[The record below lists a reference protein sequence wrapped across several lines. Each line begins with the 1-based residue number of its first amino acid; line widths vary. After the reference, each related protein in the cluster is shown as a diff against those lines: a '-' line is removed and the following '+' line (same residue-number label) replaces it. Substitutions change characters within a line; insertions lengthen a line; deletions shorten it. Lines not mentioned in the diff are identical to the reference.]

1 MRTNQV
7 VVTYSETL
15 RITIVSTLSKE
26 MSLARA
32 REFLLGAYHDLP
44 NVLFTGSLV
53 LGSITGYLS
62 LVWVALGL
70 ILNGLSISIFQKG
83 LGLLFPTWGQIV
95 VPSGS
100 LACEVIRSS
109 DGGDTTLV
117 APSHWLSATAFFAV
131 FIIYNSIR
139 VTIRTPE
146 KGVSDEKV
154 NVRRAFSMSVF
165 VIGLAFFLLILSRG
179 FSGCETWLGGT
190 LGVLLGGG
198 IAVGYW
204 HLLDAC
210 GSGIIP
216 DILQVVGS
224 MAPRASGQVVPIVC
238 TPPPK

>member
-1 MRTNQV
+1 
-7 VVTYSETL
+7 
-15 RITIVSTLSKE
+15 

-70 ILNGLSISIFQKG
+70 ILNGLSVSIFQKG
-83 LGLLFPTWGQIV
+83 LGLLFPTWAQVV

-109 DGGDTTLV
+109 DGSEITAV
-117 APSHWLSATAFFAV
+117 APSHWLAAATFFSA
-131 FIIYNSIR
+131 FIIYNSVR
-139 VTIRTPE
+139 VTLRTPE
-146 KGVSDEKV
+146 KGVSEEKV
-154 NVRRAFSMSVF
+154 NIRRAFSMSVF
-165 VIGLAFFLLILSRG
+165 VVGLAFFLLILSRG
-179 FSGCETWLGGT
+179 FSGCETWLGGS
-190 LGVLLGGG
+190 LGVLFGGG
-198 IAVGYW
+198 IAIGYW

-224 MAPRASGQVVPIVC
+224 MAPSSSGQVIPIVC
-238 TPPPK
+238 TPPKQS